1 MILLS
6 INSDDGEQTNDMNAS
21 ISCISCL
28 IGKQEKLIRRFS
40 DEEKKNAFFQD
51 FLTVVQQEGL
61 NRTAPWL
68 QGKAD
73 RLLDKY
79 FGTVV
84 DYPALKSGYNQYLLS
99 KEAVFEEKINASE
112 DRLAECIKYVCAG
125 NYIDTMA
132 LDEISDE
139 ILETLLNRV
148 DSEEVDPAKL
158 AALKADLSGAR
169 ELVFITDNCGE
180 IVLDKLFVR
189 HVRKLYPELHVTVM
203 VRGGLAAN
211 DATMEDAEEVGLTEE
226 TDCVGNGSSLM
237 GTDLSDLSAEALALL
252 KNADIII
259 AKGQGN
265 FETLHGSGLNAWYL
279 FLCKC
284 EYFTRKFN
292 LPQFTSVLIK
302 ETPDE
307 ERGA

>member
-1 MILLS
+1 
-6 INSDDGEQTNDMNAS
+6 MNAS

-28 IGKQEKLIRRFS
+28 IGKQEKFIRQFP
-40 DEEKKNAFFQD
+40 DEEKKKAFFQD
-51 FLTVVQQEGL
+51 FLTVIQQEGM

-68 QGKAD
+68 QGRAD
-73 RLLDKY
+73 SLLEKY

-84 DYPALKSGYNQYLLS
+84 DYPALKSGYNQYILS
-99 KEAVFEEKINASE
+99 KEKILEEKINTAQ

-132 LDEISDE
+132 LDEISDV
-139 ILETLLNRV
+139 ILDDLLNRV
-148 DSEEVDPAKL
+148 ESEEVDPVQL
-158 AALKADLSGAR
+158 AGLKTDLKNAR

-180 IVLDKLFVR
+180 IVMDKLFVR
-189 HVRKLYPELHVTVM
+189 HIKQLYPKLHITVM

-211 DATMEDAEEVGLTEE
+211 DATMEDAAEVGLTEE
-226 TDCVGNGSSLM
+226 VYCVGNGSSLM
-237 GTDLSDLSAEALALL
+237 GTDLSDLSSEALALL
-252 KNADIII
+252 KNADVII

-292 LPQFTSVLIK
+292 LPQFTSVLMK
-302 ETPDE
+302 ETPEDG

>member
-1 MILLS
+1 
-6 INSDDGEQTNDMNAS
+6 MNAS

-28 IGKQEKLIRRFS
+28 IGKQEKFIRQFP
-40 DEEKKNAFFQD
+40 DEEKKKAFFQD
-51 FLTVVQQEGL
+51 FLTVIQQEGM

-73 RLLDKY
+73 CLLEKY

-84 DYPALKSGYNQYLLS
+84 DYPALKSGYNRYLLS
-99 KEAVFEEKINASE
+99 KEKILEEKINTAQ

-132 LDEISDE
+132 LDEISDV
-139 ILETLLNRV
+139 ILDDLLNRV
-148 DSEEVDPAKL
+148 ESEEVDPVQL
-158 AALKADLSGAR
+158 AGLKTDLKNAR

-180 IVLDKLFVR
+180 IVMDKLFVR
-189 HVRKLYPELHVTVM
+189 HIKQLYPKLHITVM

-211 DATMEDAEEVGLTEE
+211 DATMEDAAEVGLTEE
-226 TDCVGNGSSLM
+226 ADCVGNGSSLM
-237 GTDLSDLSAEALALL
+237 GTDLSDLSSEALALL
-252 KNADIII
+252 KNADVII

-292 LPQFTSVLIK
+292 LPQFTSVLMK
-302 ETPDE
+302 ETPEDG

>member
-1 MILLS
+1 
-6 INSDDGEQTNDMNAS
+6 MNAS

-28 IGKQEKLIRRFS
+28 IGKQEKLIRQFP
-40 DEEKKNAFFQD
+40 DEEKKKAFFQD
-51 FLTVVQQEGL
+51 FLTVIQQEGM

-73 RLLDKY
+73 LLLEKY

-84 DYPALKSGYNQYLLS
+84 DYPALKSKYNQYLLS
-99 KEAVFEEKINASE
+99 KEAIFERKIEAAE

-139 ILETLLNRV
+139 ILDTLLTRV
-148 DSEEVDPAKL
+148 ESEEVDQVRL
-158 AALKADLSGAR
+158 AELKADLSKAH

-180 IVLDKLFVR
+180 IVMDKLFVR
-189 HVRKLYPELHVTVM
+189 HVKLLWPGLHVTVM

-211 DATMEDAEEVGLTEE
+211 DATMEDAEEVGLTSEA
-226 TDCVGNGSSLM
+226 DCVGNGSSLM
-237 GTDLSDLSAEALALL
+237 GTDLSALSPEALSLL
-252 KNADIII
+252 KSADVII

-284 EYFTRKFN
+284 DYFTRKFN

-302 ETPDE
+302 ETADE
-307 ERGA
+307 AERGAS

>member
-1 MILLS
+1 
-6 INSDDGEQTNDMNAS
+6 MNAS

-28 IGKQEKLIRRFS
+28 IGKQEKFIRQFP
-40 DEEKKNAFFQD
+40 DEEKKKAFFQD
-51 FLTVVQQEGL
+51 FLTVIQQEGM

-68 QGKAD
+68 QGRAD
-73 RLLDKY
+73 CLLEKY

-99 KEAVFEEKINASE
+99 KEAIFEEKINTAQ

-132 LDEISDE
+132 LDEISDV
-139 ILETLLNRV
+139 ILDDLLNRV
-148 DSEEVDPAKL
+148 ESEEVDPVQL
-158 AALKADLSGAR
+158 AGLKTDLTNAR

-180 IVLDKLFVR
+180 IVMDKLFVR
-189 HVRKLYPELHVTVM
+189 HIKQLYPKLHITVM

-211 DATMEDAEEVGLTEE
+211 DATMEDAAEVGLTEE
-226 TDCVGNGSSLM
+226 ADCVGNGSSLM

-252 KNADIII
+252 KNADVII

-292 LPQFTSVLIK
+292 LPQFTSVLMK
-302 ETPDE
+302 ETPEDG

>member
-1 MILLS
+1 
-6 INSDDGEQTNDMNAS
+6 MNAS

-28 IGKQEKLIRRFS
+28 IGKQEKLIRQFP
-40 DEEKKNAFFQD
+40 DEEKKKAFFQD
-51 FLTVVQQEGL
+51 FLTVIQQEGM

-73 RLLDKY
+73 LLLEKY

-84 DYPALKSGYNQYLLS
+84 DYPALKSRYNQYLLS
-99 KEAVFEEKINASE
+99 KEPVFEEKISAAQ
-112 DRLAECIKYVCAG
+112 DRLSECIKYVCAG
-125 NYIDTMA
+125 NYIDSMA

-139 ILETLLNRV
+139 ILDTLLTRV
-148 DSEEVDPAKL
+148 ESEEVDPVKL
-158 AALKADLSGAR
+158 AELKADLSKAH

-180 IVLDKLFVR
+180 IVMDKLFVR
-189 HVRKLYPELHVTVM
+189 HVKQLWPELHVTVM

-211 DATMEDAEEVGLTEE
+211 DATMEDAIEVGLTEE
-226 TDCVGNGSSLM
+226 ADCLGNGSSLM
-237 GTDLSDLSAEALALL
+237 GTDLSDLSAEALTLL
-252 KNADIII
+252 KNADLII

-292 LPQFTSVLIK
+292 LPQFTSVLMK
-302 ETPDE
+302 ETPDDA
-307 ERGA
+307 ERGAR

>member
-1 MILLS
+1 
-6 INSDDGEQTNDMNAS
+6 MNAS
-21 ISCISCL
+21 VSCISCL
-28 IGKQEKLIRRFS
+28 IGKQEKLIRQFP
-40 DEEKKNAFFQD
+40 DEEKKKAFFQD
-51 FLTVVQQEGL
+51 YLTVIQQQGL
-61 NRTAPWL
+61 NKTAPWL
-68 QGKAD
+68 QGQAD
-73 RLLDKY
+73 RLLDRY

-84 DYPALKSGYNQYLLS
+84 DYPALKSRYNQYLLS
-99 KEAVFEEKINASE
+99 KEAVFEEKIRAAQ
-112 DRLAECIKYVCAG
+112 DVLAECVKYVCAG

-139 ILETLLNRV
+139 ILDTLLNRV
-148 DSEEVDPAKL
+148 DREEVDPVKL
-158 AALKADLSGAR
+158 AALKAELAEAR

-189 HVRKLYPELHVTVM
+189 HVRELYPALHVTVM

-211 DATMEDAEEVGLTEE
+211 DATMEDAEEVGLTAEA
-226 TDCVGNGSSLM
+226 DCVGNGSSLM

-252 KNADIII
+252 KNADVII

-292 LPQFTSVLIK
+292 LPQFTSVLMK
-302 ETPDE
+302 EMPDGA
-307 ERGA
+307 ERGAK

>member
-1 MILLS
+1 
-6 INSDDGEQTNDMNAS
+6 MNAS

-28 IGKQEKLIRRFS
+28 IGKQEKLIRQFP
-40 DEEKKNAFFQD
+40 DEEKKKAFFQD
-51 FLTVVQQEGL
+51 FLTVIQQEGM

-73 RLLDKY
+73 LLLEKY

-84 DYPALKSGYNQYLLS
+84 DYPALKSRYNQYLLS
-99 KEAVFEEKINASE
+99 KEPVFEEKISATQ

-125 NYIDTMA
+125 NYIDSMA

-139 ILETLLNRV
+139 ILDTLLTRV
-148 DSEEVDPAKL
+148 ESEEVDQVRL
-158 AALKADLSGAR
+158 AELKADLSKAH

-180 IVLDKLFVR
+180 IVMDKLFVR
-189 HVRKLYPELHVTVM
+189 HVKQLWPELHVTVM

-211 DATMEDAEEVGLTEE
+211 DATMEDAVEVGLTEE
-226 TDCVGNGSSLM
+226 ADCIGNGSSLM
-237 GTDLSDLSAEALALL
+237 GTDLSDLSAEALTLL
-252 KNADIII
+252 KNVDLII

-292 LPQFTSVLIK
+292 LPQFTSVLMK
-302 ETPDE
+302 ETPDDA
-307 ERGA
+307 ERGAR

>member
-1 MILLS
+1 MI
-6 INSDDGEQTNDMNAS
+6 
-21 ISCISCL
+21 
-28 IGKQEKLIRRFS
+28 
-40 DEEKKNAFFQD
+40 
-51 FLTVVQQEGL
+51 QQEGL

-68 QGKAD
+68 QEKAD
-73 RLLDKY
+73 RLFEKY

-84 DYPALKSGYNQYLLS
+84 DYPVLKSRYNQYLLAN
-99 KEAVFEEKINASE
+99 EAIFEEKISASK
-112 DRLAECIKYVCAG
+112 DVLAECIKYVCAG

-139 ILETLLNRV
+139 ILDTLLNRV
-148 DSEEVDPAKL
+148 ESEEVEPTRL
-158 AALKADLSGAR
+158 ADLKADLANAR

-180 IVLDKLFVR
+180 IVMDKLFIR
-189 HVRKLYPELHVTVM
+189 HVRQLYPELHITVM

-211 DATMEDAEEVGLTEE
+211 DATMEDALEVGFTEE
-226 TDCVGNGSSLM
+226 ADCVGNGSSLM

-252 KNADIII
+252 NNADIVI

-265 FETLHGSGLNAWYL
+265 FETLHGCGLNVWYL

-292 LPQFTSVLIK
+292 LPQFTSVLMK
-302 ETPDE
+302 EAPDDTK
-307 ERGA
+307 RGA

>member
-1 MILLS
+1 
-6 INSDDGEQTNDMNAS
+6 MNAS

-28 IGKQEKLIRRFS
+28 IGKQEKLIRQFS
-40 DEEKKNAFFQD
+40 DEDKKKAFFQD
-51 FLTVVQQEGL
+51 FLTLIQQEGM

-68 QGKAD
+68 QEKAD
-73 RLLDKY
+73 RLLDRY
-79 FGTVV
+79 FGTIV
-84 DYPALKSGYNQYLLS
+84 DYPALKSRYNQYLLS
-99 KEAVFEEKINASE
+99 KEAIFEEKISVAK
-112 DRLAECIKYVCAG
+112 DVLAECIKYVCAG

-139 ILETLLNRV
+139 ILDTLLNRV
-148 DSEEVDPAKL
+148 ESEEVDPSRLAELKTDLAK
-158 AALKADLSGAR
+158 AR

-180 IVLDKLFVR
+180 IVMDKLFVR
-189 HVRKLYPELHVTVM
+189 HVCQLYPDLHVTVM

-211 DATMEDAEEVGLTEE
+211 DATMEDALEVGLTEE
-226 TDCVGNGSSLM
+226 ADCVGNGSSLM

-252 KNADIII
+252 NNADVVI

-265 FETLHGSGLNAWYL
+265 FETLHGSGLNVWYL

-292 LPQFTSVLIK
+292 LPQFASVLMK
-302 ETPDE
+302 EAPDDK
-307 ERGA
+307 ERGAS